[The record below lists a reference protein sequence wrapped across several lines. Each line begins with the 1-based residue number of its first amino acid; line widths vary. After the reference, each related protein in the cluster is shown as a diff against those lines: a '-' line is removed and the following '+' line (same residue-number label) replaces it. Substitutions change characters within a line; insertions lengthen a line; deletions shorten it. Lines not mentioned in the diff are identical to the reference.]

1 MLKERQAFLT
11 ILLIE
16 LDDLEQDIQL
26 LKKHYKEKHDEHKL
40 TDYVFLQNAALMHEE
55 LFGIESFREEIS
67 HIDVSEYI
75 SLEDLIND
83 LNSRIKQRV
92 EKQGIPNSFLVAM
105 NRKIEKV
112 RRYIKEEK

>member
-1 MLKERQAFLT
+1 MQKESQSFLT

-26 LKKHYKEKHDEHKL
+26 LIKHYKEEHDEHKL
-40 TDYVFLQNAALMHEE
+40 SNYVFFHNVALMHEE

-67 HIDVSEYI
+67 HIDVSEYA
-75 SLEDLIND
+75 SLQDMIDD

-92 EKQGIPNSFLVAM
+92 EKHGIPNSFIFAM

-112 RRYIKEEK
+112 MRYIKQE

>member
-26 LKKHYKEKHDEHKL
+26 LLEHYKEEHDEHKL
-40 TDYVFLQNAALMHEE
+40 SNYVFFHNAALMHEE

-67 HIDVSEYI
+67 HIDASEYT
-75 SLEDLIND
+75 SLQDLIDD

-92 EKQGIPNSFLVAM
+92 EKQGIPNSFIFAM

-112 RRYIKEEK
+112 RSYIIQE

>member
-26 LKKHYKEKHDEHKL
+26 LIKHSKEEHDTHKL
-40 TDYVFLQNAALMHEE
+40 TNYVFLQNVALMHEE

-67 HIDVSEYI
+67 HIDASEYT
-75 SLEDLIND
+75 SLQDLIDD
-83 LNSRIKQRV
+83 LNLRIQKRV

-112 RRYIKEEK
+112 MRYIKEEK